1 MSERLLW
8 VINVLFFPTSSFI
21 ILLDGKFRKKIP
33 ASINFFLLKIL
44 CSGDMSDFSMTM
56 LRRDSQSV
64 QNCTEMRSTEDND
77 NIKTSKKH

>member
-1 MSERLLW
+1 MSEGLLW

-21 ILLDGKFRKKIP
+21 ILLDGKFQKKNQ
-33 ASINFFLLKIL
+33 ASKNFFLLKVL

-64 QNCTEMRSTEDND
+64 QNCTEIRSTEDHH
-77 NIKTSKKH
+77 NIKTRK